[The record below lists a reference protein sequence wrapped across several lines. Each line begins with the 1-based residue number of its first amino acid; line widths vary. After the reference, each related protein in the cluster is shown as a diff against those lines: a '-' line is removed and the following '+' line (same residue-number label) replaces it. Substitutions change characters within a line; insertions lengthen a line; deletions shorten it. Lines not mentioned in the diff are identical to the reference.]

1 MDPERLQPALA
12 PTGDPR
18 VDAAIE
24 RLATI
29 GELEL
34 VRRPMVLE
42 DVHAKLRA
50 ILGELGGPGAPVP
63 GGPVHGGPVHGG
75 PVPGGAVPGGA
86 VTGGAIHGGSSR
98 PGEPGRPGEQAEL
111 G

>member
-1 MDPERLQPALA
+1 MDPERVQPALA
-12 PTGDPR
+12 PTGDSR

-50 ILGELGGPGAPVP
+50 ILGELGGTPVAGGPVPGTPVP
-63 GGPVHGGPVHGG
+63 GGPV
-75 PVPGGAVPGGA
+75 PGGSA
-86 VTGGAIHGGSSR
+86 R
-98 PGEPGRPGEQAEL
+98 PGVPGRPWEQAEL

>member
-1 MDPERLQPALA
+1 MDPQRLRPALA

-24 RLATI
+24 PLAAI

-34 VRRPMVLE
+34 VRRPMVFE
-42 DVHAKLRA
+42 HVHARLRA
-50 ILGELGGPGAPVP
+50 ILGELCGP
-63 GGPVHGGPVHGG
+63 
-75 PVPGGAVPGGA
+75 GAVPGQ
-86 VTGGAIHGGSSR
+86 
-98 PGEPGRPGEQAEL
+98 PGRPGEQAEL

>member
-1 MDPERLQPALA
+1 MDPERSRPARA

-18 VDAAIE
+18 VDEAIE

-42 DVHAKLRA
+42 DVHARLRA
-50 ILGELGGPGAPVP
+50 ILGELGDPAM
-63 GGPVHGGPVHGG
+63 
-75 PVPGGAVPGGA
+75 
-86 VTGGAIHGGSSR
+86 
-98 PGEPGRPGEQAEL
+98 PGRPGEQGEL

>member
-1 MDPERLQPALA
+1 MDPERLRPALA

-50 ILGELGGPGAPVP
+50 ILGELGSP
-63 GGPVHGGPVHGG
+63 
-75 PVPGGAVPGGA
+75 
-86 VTGGAIHGGSSR
+86 I

>member
-1 MDPERLQPALA
+1 MDPERLRPALA

-24 RLATI
+24 RLVTI

-50 ILGELGGPGAPVP
+50 ILGELDGPIP
-63 GGPVHGGPVHGG
+63 GQ
-75 PVPGGAVPGGA
+75 
-86 VTGGAIHGGSSR
+86 
-98 PGEPGRPGEQAEL
+98 PGRPGEQSEL